1 MKKRCVAVALAVLF
15 LLPGIC
21 PAEEL
26 QGTTALKEKKD
37 RVSYSIG
44 YQIGGDLKKH
54 GKTVDAAAFLQGMRD
69 ARNDAPVL
77 GREEMQETLLAFK
90 KSLAADA
97 QDKEGAGQPRVPAK
111 DARADQLF
119 LEQNRQK
126 DGVITLASGL
136 QYKIIKKGS
145 GRIPKLEDTVTIHY
159 KGNLIDGTEF
169 YSTHRIGTPQTVP
182 VKKSVSGLQE
192 ALQLMPEGS
201 EWQLFIP
208 YYLAYGEKGP
218 LADRTVV
225 FELEL
230 LEIK

>member
-1 MKKRCVAVALAVLF
+1 MKNGYAAVALAALF

-26 QGTTALKEKKD
+26 PGKTDALKNQD

-54 GKTVDAAAFLQGMRD
+54 GRTVDAAAFLQGMTD
-69 ARNDAPVL
+69 ARKDAPVMDR
-77 GREEMQETLLAFK
+77 GEMQEALIAFK

-97 QDKEGAGQPRVPAK
+97 TDQSGVGQPGLPAQNVK
-111 DARADQLF
+111 AEQLF
-119 LEQNRQK
+119 LEQNRQQE
-126 DGVITLASGL
+126 GVVTLASGL
-136 QYKIIKKGS
+136 QYKIIKKGD
-145 GRIPKLEDTVTIHY
+145 GRMPKLEDTVTIHY

-169 YSTHRIGTPQTVP
+169 YSTWRKGSPQTVP
-182 VKKSVSGLQE
+182 VSKSVPGLQE

-208 YYLAYGEKGP
+208 HHLAYGEKGP
-218 LADRTVV
+218 LGDRTVI